1 MENDKDKYEPST
13 SWFDGDLVKAIVFP
27 DNTQSS
33 EGENG
38 VEQISCSLEEEGVWF
53 CVWMEG
59 RIRIKYNARHLAAV
73 IHR

>member
-1 MENDKDKYEPST
+1 MANDKKQADT
-13 SWFDGDLVKAIVFP
+13 TRSWYHGYPVKAVVFP

-38 VEQISCSLEEEGVWF
+38 VEHITCSLEEEGVWF